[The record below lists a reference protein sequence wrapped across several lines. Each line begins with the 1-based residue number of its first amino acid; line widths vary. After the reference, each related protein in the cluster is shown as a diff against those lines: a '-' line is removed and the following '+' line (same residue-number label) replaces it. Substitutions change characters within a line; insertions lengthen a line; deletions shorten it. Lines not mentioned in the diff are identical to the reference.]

1 MSGVG
6 CRVSG
11 GGCRVAGLAEN
22 ITNSVKLGLELGLSL
37 AKKRTDEKQEQPT
50 DRQSLP
56 IKSFIGNYD
65 KYFNHF

>member
-22 ITNSVKLGLELGLSL
+22 ITNSVKLELELGLSL
-37 AKKRTDEKQEQPT
+37 AIILYICLESVQKNLVDQ
-50 DRQSLP
+50 
-56 IKSFIGNYD
+56 N
-65 KYFNHF
+65 N

>member
-22 ITNSVKLGLELGLSL
+22 ITNSVKLELELGLSL
-37 AKKRTDEKQEQPT
+37 AINELDDPDMEDITV
-50 DRQSLP
+50 
-56 IKSFIGNYD
+56 IMI
-65 KYFNHF
+65 

>member
-22 ITNSVKLGLELGLSL
+22 ITNSVKLELELGLSL
-37 AKKRTDEKQEQPT
+37 AKKIIQFLPFEKFLAKKLC
-50 DRQSLP
+50 R
-56 IKSFIGNYD
+56 FIEINTR
-65 KYFNHF
+65 HI